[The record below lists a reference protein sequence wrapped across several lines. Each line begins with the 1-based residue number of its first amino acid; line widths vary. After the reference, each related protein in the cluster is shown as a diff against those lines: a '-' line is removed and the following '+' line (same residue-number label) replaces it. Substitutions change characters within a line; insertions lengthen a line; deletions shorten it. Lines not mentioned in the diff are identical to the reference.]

1 MMLVTKTSN
10 QTRQRGHTLST
21 HSLYLYSVPVSP
33 ESLSFPPCFVAV
45 LKIFW
50 ADIYST
56 NTLLTTL
63 IPTSAQ
69 VSLAFHT
76 ASIRTTLAG
85 FLALFRLSS
94 TLPNPVFRLPSLG
107 SGSQHDATVSL
118 VLVGVALVLPSFDPP
133 LLPLLISQALSA
145 LHSHSHYRS
154 CSLSCSGSRSRFT
167 SRPRAYPHVHTRTRP
182 PFRSGPR
189 PCTRRRFLP
198 PVLRALLSLPYHM
211 YGPALSLAREATGY
225 LQAPPPGYT
234 NDTACGIVVPD
245 LLLCFF
251 PDVAYTRAFI
261 LPTLPSPLLFPLPS
275 LIPSTSQFP
284 PPFSS
289 RFRSR
294 PVPIWCLSSGLH
306 PRSRSPSRPV
316 ATPIFR
322 SFTRVHPRFS
332 SRSVSVPII
341 FHVSVLAPEFD
352 FSPNP
357 VSSFVW
363 LDVSRC
369 TYLLNYT

>member
-1 MMLVTKTSN
+1 MLFTKTSN

-21 HSLYLYSVPVSP
+21 YSLYLYSFALSP
-33 ESLSFPPCFVAV
+33 ECLALPSLLCSCF
-45 LKIFW
+45 KIFW

-63 IPTSAQ
+63 IPISAQ

-76 ASIRTTLAG
+76 TSIRTTLAG
-85 FLALFRLSS
+85 FLALFHPSS
-94 TLPNPVFRLPSLG
+94 TLPNSVFRLPSLS

-118 VLVGVALVLPSFDPP
+118 VLVGVALVLPSSDPP
-133 LLPLLISQALSA
+133 LLPLLSSQALST
-145 LHSHSHYRS
+145 LHSHSYSRS
-154 CSLSCSGSRSRFT
+154 CSLSCSRSRSRST
-167 SRPRAYPHVHTRTRP
+167 SRPRAYPHVCTRTRP

-189 PCTRRRFLP
+189 PCTRYRFLL
-198 PVLRALLSLPYHM
+198 PVLRALLSLRYHM

-225 LQAPPPGYT
+225 LQAPHPGYT

-275 LIPSTSQFP
+275 LIPSPSQFP
-284 PPFSS
+284 SPFSS

-294 PVPIWCLSSGLH
+294 PRSHLVIVLWSPSPFSVTFPRRRHSHMSFVH
-306 PRSRSPSRPV
+306 PCPPPFQFPLRLRPHHISRLRSRL
-316 ATPIFR
+316 
-322 SFTRVHPRFS
+322 RVRFFSQPR
-332 SRSVSVPII
+332 
-341 FHVSVLAPEFD
+341 L
-352 FSPNP
+352 
-357 VSSFVW
+357 
-363 LDVSRC
+363 
-369 TYLLNYT
+369 LLNVVGC